1 MDRPANDLSGTRLP
15 VVMARTRSGRLTSS
29 RRIGRRTWRPVKGLT
44 SWRMTAGRL
53 TGIAGLR
60 ASAPRALVWTGSID
74 RWCNHRRD
82 VSRRIRRRQVSR
94 RRRRRA
100 RPAWAIALGR
110 RRQRPI
116 GTGHDLEAAVARLLV
131 GNNHG
136 RQPVDHGW
144 RHQSR
149 PPQAKF
155 ALDHGP
161 QHIDAVLEHG
171 NVGTARDGGPKL
183 RERRRGAHRDEQGRI
198 ADTHGKPVSG
208 GGECNGGVRENSF
221 KTGANRR

>member
-15 VVMARTRSGRLTSS
+15 VVMARTWSGRLTSS

-53 TGIAGLR
+53 TGIAGLC

-100 RPAWAIALGR
+100 RPAGAIALGR

-136 RQPVDHGW
+136 RQPVDHAVGVTNPGCPKPNSPSITA
-144 RHQSR
+144 HNTST
-149 PPQAKF
+149 PFSNTGTSGLPGMAGPSCASAGE
-155 ALDHGP
+155 AL
-161 QHIDAVLEHG
+161 
-171 NVGTARDGGPKL
+171 TAMSK
-183 RERRRGAHRDEQGRI
+183 A
-198 ADTHGKPVSG
+198 A
-208 GGECNGGVRENSF
+208 
-221 KTGANRR
+221 